1 MKLRPEKQL
10 ILFLWI
16 PFTIG
21 ILMFIVGDLLW
32 AFGNSCLITEYYTS
46 RFNGPL
52 EANLWVI
59 NQLGFIGTS
68 MGIVCLICYFY
79 LTLQLFKK

>member
-1 MKLRPEKQL
+1 MKLTPEKEL
-10 ILFLWI
+10 SLFLLI

-21 ILMFIVGDLLW
+21 ILMFIISNLLW
-32 AFGNSCLITEYYTS
+32 AFGNSCLITNYYTS

-68 MGIVCLICYFY
+68 IVIIWLICYFY